1 MKFDDSENR
10 TFLHN
15 FTEMRSTRKVKPH
28 CSESKNNKTIRKN
41 IAHHG
46 FGEMSLALGENQK
59 SNKKIKEFDSRLG
72 KSGGHSEEVG
82 VQQYV

>member
-1 MKFDDSENR
+1 MKFHDSEHR

-15 FTEMRSTRKVKPH
+15 FTEMRSTRKFKPH
-28 CSESKNNKTIRKN
+28 CSESKKNKKFRKN
-41 IAHHG
+41 IACPG

-59 SNKKIKEFDSRLG
+59 SNKKIKEFDSCLG